1 MLNLEIYRTT
11 KSVFHVLF
19 HSHIEE
25 VSAFKLYNDLHKPD
39 SVLASETSPSKTL
52 EAPRFNS
59 DQILNTTL
67 VTSVGQTVYLHCLV
81 DNIGDRKVRKI
92 FNLKIERYLF

>member
-1 MLNLEIYRTT
+1 MLNMEIYRTT
-11 KSVFHVLF
+11 KSVYSVLF

-25 VSAFKLYNDLHKPD
+25 ASAFQLYNDLQKPEAL
-39 SVLASETSPSKTL
+39 VAPATSTTL
-52 EAPRFNS
+52 EAPKFNS

-81 DNIGDRKVRKI
+81 DNIGDRKVRI
-92 FNLKIERYLF
+92 IRINYTFD